1 MNQKLDPEKEFNDVV
16 NMITREFMLERCKLY
31 KVRHRKN
38 DDSLQTLCY
47 KYLSKLEKMKPWE
60 IPDDEFGNAGFVNPD
75 RVLEDEA
82 IRLILAGSI
91 NHPSKKLIE
100 RRIKDLIKDYIN
112 QVEFI
117 EAVEEAKN
125 ISRKNRK
132 KK

>member
-1 MNQKLDPEKEFNDVV
+1 MKQKLDPEKEFKDAV
-16 NMITREFMLERCKLY
+16 NMITRDFMLERCKLY

-75 RVLEDEA
+75 RILEDEV
-82 IRLILAGSI
+82 IRLILARSI
-91 NHPSKKLIE
+91 KHPSAKLFEKKV
-100 RRIKDLIKDYIN
+100 KDLIKDYIK

-117 EAVEEAKN
+117 EAVDAAKK
-125 ISRKNRK
+125 ILKKNRGK
-132 KK
+132 K